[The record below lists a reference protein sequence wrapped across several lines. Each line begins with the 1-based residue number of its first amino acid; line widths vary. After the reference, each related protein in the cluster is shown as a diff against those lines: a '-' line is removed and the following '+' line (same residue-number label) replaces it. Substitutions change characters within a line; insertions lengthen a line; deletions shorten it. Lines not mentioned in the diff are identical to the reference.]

1 MSQVIKYYFFICHI
15 YTAASRAP
23 LKTALQS
30 LVLSWNIIFITII
43 IIIII
48 IITIMIM
55 IMVIIII
62 IIIPIV
68 IIILDGAN

>member
-1 MSQVIKYYFFICHI
+1 MSQVIKYYFFISHI
-15 YTAASRAP
+15 YTTSSRAP

-30 LVLSWNIIFITII
+30 LVLSWNIIVITII

-48 IITIMIM
+48 IIIMMIM
-55 IMVIIII
+55 III

-68 IIILDGAN
+68 IIILDSAN

>member
-15 YTAASRAP
+15 YTASSRAP

-30 LVLSWNIIFITII
+30 LVLSWNIIVIT
-43 IIIII
+43 III

-62 IIIPIV
+62 IIIIIPIV

>member
-1 MSQVIKYYFFICHI
+1 MSQVIKYYFFISHI
-15 YTAASRAP
+15 YTTSSRAP

-30 LVLSWNIIFITII
+30 LVLSWNIIVITII

-48 IITIMIM
+48 IIMMIM
-55 IMVIIII
+55 IIII

-68 IIILDGAN
+68 IIILDSAN

>member
-1 MSQVIKYYFFICHI
+1 MSQVIKYYFFISHI
-15 YTAASRAP
+15 YTTSSRAP

-30 LVLSWNIIFITII
+30 LVLSWNIIVITII

-48 IITIMIM
+48 IIMMIM
-55 IMVIIII
+55 III

-68 IIILDGAN
+68 IIILDSAN

>member
-15 YTAASRAP
+15 YTASSRAP

-30 LVLSWNIIFITII
+30 LVLSWNIIVITII
-43 IIIII
+43 IIITII
-48 IITIMIM
+48 IM
-55 IMVIIII
+55 IMVIIIIII